1 MKTQVQTTLLTIG
14 MLLSFTAANA
24 QFDLKKLGDKVKNR
38 VETKVTETVIS
49 KKDRIK
55 TDQSNKINA
64 AIPRT
69 DDVIG
74 KIGTYDYK
82 KKYKPSAAALAADPK
97 AADQTV
103 PPGFTKSV
111 SAIHAAYEHLDPAVF
126 TYQPYYKYKEL
137 YYLNDKEHD
146 YFHENQFYYLLMKL
160 AALSPGDIYYAAFVG
175 IETPDGKRYVTEDEF
190 LRNAYT
196 ALFMADPTSAEG
208 WDKFVMAIMF
218 SNQFYESKI
227 FYNVYDSNKGIVDEK
242 TGNLLPTPSLTKYDA
257 VQDSREEAALDLAR
271 SVISIDFIRNY
282 INGLFT
288 QIKAETNP
296 LVKFKLYYQID
307 ALMSRVLKK
316 HKNYK
321 ESDAANRTLEG
332 AYSVID
338 AQRMDIE
345 SDARMVSAK
354 PVEVP
359 KGVSVDATTSAKV
372 NALAKEMHGEN
383 FVKTI
388 FLGNKWKE
396 FKENKYPY
404 RVMHLSIPVAVII
417 KKNNKY
423 LINYY
428 DVAKSPHGGD
438 WNLMVQMGATA
449 KPVNYK

>member
-14 MLLSFTAANA
+14 MMLSFTAANA
-24 QFDLKKLGDKVKNR
+24 QFDLKKLGDKVKNK
-38 VETKVTETVIS
+38 VENKVSDKVQT
-49 KKDRIK
+49 KKDQIVKEKTEKIK
-55 TDQSNKINA
+55 AAVPKPDA
-64 AIPRT
+64 AI
-69 DDVIG
+69 G
-74 KIGTYDYK
+74 KGGYDYK
-82 KKYKPSAAALAADPK
+82 KNYKPSAAALAADPK

-111 SAIHAAYEHLDPAVF
+111 SAIHAAYEHLDPVAF
-126 TYQPYYKYKEL
+126 TYQPYYNYKFF

-146 YFHENQFYYLLMKL
+146 LFHENQFYHLLMKL
-160 AALSPGDIYYAAFVG
+160 AALYPGDSYYASFVG
-175 IETPDGKRYVTEDEF
+175 IDTPDGKRYVTEDEF
-190 LRNAYT
+190 MRNAYT

-218 SNQFYESKI
+218 SNQFFETKMYYK
-227 FYNVYDSNKGIVDEK
+227 VHDSNKGIVDEK
-242 TGNLLPTPSLTKYDA
+242 TGNLLVASSLTKYDGI
-257 VQDSREEAALDLAR
+257 QDLREEAALDLAT
-271 SVISIDFIRNY
+271 SVISIDFIRTY
-282 INGLFT
+282 LNGLFT
-288 QIKAETNP
+288 ELKTETNP
-296 LVKFKLYYQID
+296 YIKFKLYYQID
-307 ALMSRVLKK
+307 ALMMRVLRK

-321 ESDAANRTLEG
+321 ESDGANRTLEG
-332 AYSVID
+332 AYSVMQ

-345 SDARMVSAK
+345 SEARMLTVKA
-354 PVEVP
+354 VEVP
-359 KGVSVDATTSAKV
+359 KGVSIDATTSAKV

-388 FLGNKWKE
+388 FLGNKWKD

-417 KKNNKY
+417 KKNDKY